1 VIAGHEDVV
10 DRVLSMIPDHRADL
24 YADNEFVLQY
34 ALNQMNLNGE
44 FEVVCSGLEK
54 KLLETPIFS
63 KKIPAIK
70 RQELITI

>member
-1 VIAGHEDVV
+1 MIAGHEDVV

-44 FEVVCSGLEK
+44 FEVVCSDLEK
-54 KLLETPIFS
+54 NY
-63 KKIPAIK
+63 
-70 RQELITI
+70 